1 MTDFKKK
8 PFFAIV
14 LCTHNGEQYIHEQLR
29 SIEVQ
34 DYSKFVIILNDWGSS
49 DRTLDI
55 VDEFSRRRPHMMVV
69 LKNSGAPGP
78 CQSFLEAL
86 KCVPKIASFDYIL
99 FCDQDDF
106 WVPWK
111 LDRLVENILESGAD
125 LIHHDVEIVDS
136 ELNTIHK
143 SFYGASKYFR
153 KPLGHKFSR
162 LVNNPVPGM
171 SMCFSKRTMDTINQ
185 LSISNYSSLMMHDWF
200 VLLVVIF
207 NRYESLFV
215 DEKLVRYRQH
225 DSNILGFGKRS
236 LRQLLFHLFSHFRDV
251 TAQIG
256 FCENLFGKQISS
268 LSILRDVVSDS
279 SLTVP
284 YRAFLAPVILI
295 IGFTRLLNNILRRVK

>member
-1 MTDFKKK
+1 MTDVQNL

-14 LCTHNGEQYIHEQLR
+14 LCTHNGEQHIRDQLC
-29 SIEVQ
+29 SIEAQ
-34 DYSKFVIILNDWGSS
+34 SYSRFVIIVNDWGSS

-55 VDEFSRRRPHMMVV
+55 VDEFSRRRPHMTVV
-69 LKNSGAPGP
+69 LRSFVAPGP
-78 CQSFLEAL
+78 CQSFLEAS
-86 KCVPKIASFDYIL
+86 KCVPKIGSFDYIL

-111 LDRLVENILESGAD
+111 LDRLVKNILESGAD

-153 KPLGHKFSR
+153 KPLGHNFSR

-185 LSISNYSSLMMHDWF
+185 LNISNYSPLIMHDWF

-207 NRYESLFV
+207 NRYKFLFV
-215 DEKLVRYRQH
+215 DETLVRYRQH
-225 DSNILGFGKRS
+225 DSNIVGFGKRS
-236 LRQLLFHLFSHFRDV
+236 LRQLLFHLFAHFRDV
-251 TAQIG
+251 TAQYG

-268 LSILRDVVSDS
+268 LIILRDVVNDT
-279 SLTVP
+279 SLSVP
-284 YRAFLAPVILI
+284 YRAFLAPAILI
-295 IGFTRLLNNILRRVK
+295 IGSTRLLVNIFRSVK